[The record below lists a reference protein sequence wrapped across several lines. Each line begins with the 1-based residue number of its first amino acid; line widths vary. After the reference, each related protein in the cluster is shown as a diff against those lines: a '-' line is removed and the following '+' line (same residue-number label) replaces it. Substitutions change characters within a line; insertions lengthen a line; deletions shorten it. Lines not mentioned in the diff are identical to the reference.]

1 MRQILLYSL
10 FLSLMVA
17 LFSIS
22 LNARLETRTQKAVVP
37 AGPSSPV
44 FPINI
49 PVFKTFQADLIWV
62 SLLLNYGENKRL
74 GIHDHDSILMAG
86 EAISKADPHFYQ
98 NYDHVPALYLG
109 ARALVSFDEILG
121 ISEFQADGAEHFKHD
136 STLLLSASMNFV
148 GYGGILKEEQRLRG
162 YYKAIQY
169 LKKAIM
175 RDPDNPELY
184 AVLEWFNSRVSKMAK
199 DRDYDAENLA
209 TVLRHTKDDGVRKR
223 LLEAFDIDDTL
234 PPIPTAIRL
243 QYLRRDVALALGQKG
258 LHND

>member
-1 MRQILLYSL
+1 
-10 FLSLMVA
+10 MVA

-22 LNARLETRTQKAVVP
+22 LNARLEARKQKAVVSV
-37 AGPSSPV
+37 GPSSPA
-44 FPINI
+44 FSINI
-49 PVFKTFQADLIWV
+49 PVFKTLQADLNWV

-86 EAISKADPHFYQ
+86 QTIAKADPHFFQ
-98 NYDHVPALYLG
+98 NYDHVPALYFG
-109 ARALVSFDEILG
+109 PRALVSFDEILE
-121 ISEFQADGAEHFKHD
+121 ISEFQADGAEHFEDD

-148 GYGGILKEEQRLRG
+148 GYGGILTEKQRLRG
-162 YYKAIQY
+162 YHKAMEY

-175 RDPDNPELY
+175 RNPDNPELY

-199 DRDYDAENLA
+199 DRDYDSENLA
-209 TVLRHTKDDGVRKR
+209 TVLWHTRDEGVRKR
-223 LLEAFDIDDTL
+223 LLEAFDVEDTL

-243 QYLRRDVALALGQKG
+243 QYLRPDVALALGQKG